1 MEMDNA
7 VTLWILATLVL
18 KGVSAGDWSVNV
30 PINPVCAVVGSTV
43 VLPCSYDYPEDP
55 SSQPSVSAEQDASM
69 KEGQTR
75 KVPSEM
81 WCLGSSRCI
90 TQSYVFH
97 SAGIF
102 LDPAYNNRVRYL
114 GLPGTKNCSLQ
125 ISEVRMSDGGEYV
138 FYVITSHPTQKMPP
152 QTGVR
157 LLVSVTVSVSPRGV
171 VTKGES
177 VQLAC
182 CSPTAGPAGRYHW
195 FMDHASNSTT
205 NREYPGQVWT
215 MNEAQANASDPPYNT
230 TVMILHPGLLTEG
243 LVLTCSSD
251 ANPPVHTYTWHQ
263 GPGCLTTEGR
273 TMETLDTPIGID
285 QTLHTNVTTEESG
298 PYCCVASNDLG
309 SHNRTLML
317 SRGSIAQSTAPPP
330 ASNTLPESVRV
341 AAGKRAEFRCGV
353 RVLPG
358 PPTNLTFTLY
368 GHHGNY
374 SLVCPGGRVEESTQA
389 LYGRCEGESAKL
401 LLAIWTINATT
412 SSDNGTRV
420 MCELPGLSA
429 TAAFLTVYYGD
440 CLDFSDPPA
449 VFQIEDAIKHK
460 HMRCFTANS

>member
-1 MEMDNA
+1 MYGLFITI
-7 VTLWILATLVL
+7 VIPIVILIIIPIISR
-18 KGVSAGDWSVNV
+18 VSAGDWSVNV

-102 LDPAYNNRVRYL
+102 LDPAYNNRVKYL

-125 ISEVRMSDGGEYV
+125 ISEVRMSDGGAYV

-157 LLVSVTVSVSPRGV
+157 LLVSDSPDAVTVSVSPRGV

-177 VQLAC
+177 VHLAC

-215 MNEAQANASDPPYNT
+215 MNEAQANASGTYFCQVQTAEGSRHSTNITIDVQYPPYNT
-230 TVMILHPGLLTEG
+230 TVMILRPGLLTEG

-273 TMETLDTPIGID
+273 TMETLDTPIGIH
-285 QTLHTNVTTEESG
+285 QTLHTNITTEESG

-317 SRGSIAQSTAPPP
+317 SGGSIGGCMSSHHYRKVCQGQGEGLGPGWPHAP
-330 ASNTLPESVRV
+330 A
-341 AAGKRAEFRCGV
+341 KM
-353 RVLPG
+353 
-358 PPTNLTFTLY
+358 
-368 GHHGNY
+368 
-374 SLVCPGGRVEESTQA
+374 SLA
-389 LYGRCEGESAKL
+389 
-401 LLAIWTINATT
+401 T
-412 SSDNGTRV
+412 SS
-420 MCELPGLSA
+420 A
-429 TAAFLTVYYGD
+429 TPTK
-440 CLDFSDPPA
+440 SD
-449 VFQIEDAIKHK
+449 INE
-460 HMRCFTANS
+460 SS